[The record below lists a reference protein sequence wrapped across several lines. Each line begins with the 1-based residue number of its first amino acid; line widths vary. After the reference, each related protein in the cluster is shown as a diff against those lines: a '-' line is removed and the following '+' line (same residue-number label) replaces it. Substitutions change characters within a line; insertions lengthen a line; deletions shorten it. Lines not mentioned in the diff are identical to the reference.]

1 MSGRTDLSRG
11 AATLWIAAA
20 LLAVASVLIVNGRPL
35 FYFDTIGYVDQ
46 GKVALTQLGLV
57 EAPASTGGSDG
68 AGGGTGEA
76 VRTVDGSRSPF
87 YSFLAGIFSTLGF
100 LEGLL
105 AVNAVA
111 LALVIGLLIRVAV
124 RTAAP
129 QAPRVVLACLP
140 VIAASLGS
148 LPFFVAYLMPDLMAP
163 VMILSIAALTAFG
176 RDMTWGELLL
186 GYAVGAAAVVSHLS
200 HFGIAALM
208 VPAAL
213 IVSPLIAR
221 RRWWLAPLLVL
232 AILGAAWAQ
241 QKVFRAVAARA
252 AHSEVVIKPFITA
265 RLIEDGPGLDYLD
278 RHCPDP
284 AIATCALHAALQWS
298 DDPYRLTAS
307 HIIFETSAELGSFR
321 LMSEAD
327 QKAVADAQTRFFL
340 DVLRE
345 RPVAVVLA
353 FLQNTL
359 QQSSMVG
366 IDMTLPFDKVIM
378 RNETVTGAASGPLTH
393 GRITADRSW
402 LAGVTA
408 AQNVYYLLALALVL
422 AALLTPARVPWPVKG
437 FAVMVLLG
445 ILANALVCGG
455 ISQPASR
462 YGSRMIWLVPF
473 LAAFMAAWLVRP
485 ARDGAR

>member
-1 MSGRTDLSRG
+1 MSGRTDISRG

-20 LLAVASVLIVNGRPL
+20 LLAAASVLIVNGRPL

-57 EAPASTGGSDG
+57 EAPAATGG
-68 AGGGTGEA
+68 GGGAEVA

-105 AVNAVA
+105 VFNAAA
-111 LALVIGLLIRVAV
+111 LALMIWLLARIAC

-129 QAPRVVLACLP
+129 EAPRVVMACLP

-148 LPFFVAYLMPDLMAP
+148 LPFFAAYLMPDLMAP
-163 VMILSIAALTAFG
+163 VMILSMAALTAFG
-176 RDMTWGELLL
+176 RDMSWGELLL
-186 GYAVGAAAVVSHLS
+186 GYAIGAVAVVSHLS
-200 HFGIAALM
+200 HFGIAVLM

-213 IVSPLIAR
+213 LVSPLIAR
-221 RRWWLAPLLVL
+221 RRWWLAPLLVA

-241 QKVFRAVAARA
+241 QKTFRVVAAKA

-284 AIATCALHAALQWS
+284 AIATCALHEALQRS

-327 QKAVADAQTRFFL
+327 QKAVADGQTRFFL
-340 DVLRE
+340 DVLKD
-345 RPVAVVLA
+345 RPVAVALA
-353 FLQNTL
+353 ILENAL

-366 IDMTLPFDKVIM
+366 IDMTLPFDNVIM
-378 RNETVTGAASGPLTH
+378 RNATVTGAASGPLAH
-393 GRITADRSW
+393 GRITAERGWIS
-402 LAGVTA
+402 GFTA
-408 AQNVYYLLALALVL
+408 AQKVYYFLALALVL
-422 AALLTPARVPWPVKG
+422 AALFAPARVPWPVKG

-473 LAAFMAAWLVRP
+473 LAAFMSVWLVRP
-485 ARDGAR
+485 SSEGAR